1 MTTTSAADL
10 LAHASLLT
18 RQLRDSDAPIT
29 GAHWATFDV
38 TVHRL
43 MLELIG
49 GGALHTQGQS
59 RTPSPPALAMFRSY
73 PEPLRYPVDTQLS
86 AQEAAALASRRPE
99 YFRRKIQHGNL
110 HAVRDG
116 GAYLINTRDLDQ
128 NPDIAPADLSDPHP
142 LARVSCVLGAMADL
156 VVAEREADP
165 GRLMDDA
172 QLAGTYI
179 HILSLAHTAARHALT
194 HGLVSDA
201 DRPLA
206 IAQYAERAI
215 DALRVAG
222 ERPLAL
228 VRMTSTSPE
237 PSPTTINEK
246 LEAAVDQWAKA
257 AQPEIMRLVPS
268 ADTLRMLA
276 NQGAHLYAVTH
287 QVLPALPDSSSD
299 VSALHVGLVDGAR
312 ALSTADKGWDKL
324 TTASRPG
331 HEFISASRELFRA
344 LQAVE
349 GLAREPD
356 ASWDAER
363 ALRDLNR
370 AADTLARIIDLSR
383 TLPDRLLR
391 SGLVY
396 APARSLTRSLERLRA
411 HQQGKYVTIAPGDAP
426 ELQTRWSEA
435 ADLARV
441 VQHHLDAVTVTAP
454 HLPTLSMDL

>member
-18 RQLRDSDAPIT
+18 RQLRDSAAPIT
-29 GAHWATFDV
+29 GPQWATFDV

-49 GGALHTQGQS
+49 GGALHTQG
-59 RTPSPPALAMFRSY
+59 RTNRPSPPALAVFRSY

-86 AQEAAALASRRPE
+86 AKEAAVLASRRPE

-172 QLAGTYI
+172 QMAGTYI

-194 HGLVSDA
+194 HGLVGDA
-201 DRPLA
+201 GRPLA

-215 DALRVAG
+215 DALKVTG

-237 PSPTTINEK
+237 PFPATVNEK
-246 LEAAVDQWAKA
+246 LEAAVHHWAKA
-257 AQPEIMRLVPS
+257 AEPEIVRLVPS
-268 ADTLRMLA
+268 ADTMRMLA
-276 NQGAHLYAVTH
+276 NQGVHLYAVTH
-287 QVLPALPDSSSD
+287 QMVAAIRDSSSD
-299 VSALHVGLVDGAR
+299 VDALDVGLVEGAR
-312 ALSTADKGWDKL
+312 ALEAADRAWDKL

-331 HEFISASRELFRA
+331 HEFISASRELFTA

-349 GLAREPD
+349 GLVREPD
-356 ASWDAER
+356 ASWDPER
-363 ALRDLNR
+363 ALRDLSR
-370 AADTLARIIDLSR
+370 ASDTLGRVMDLSG

-396 APARSLTRSLERLRA
+396 APARSLPSTLVRMRA
-411 HQQGKYVTIAPGDAP
+411 QHQGRYVTIAHDDAP
-426 ELQTRWSEA
+426 ELQARWREA
-435 ADLARV
+435 ADVARV
-441 VQHHLDAVTVTAP
+441 VQHHLDALAVSAP
-454 HLPTLSMDL
+454 EMPAPSMGL

>member
-18 RQLRDSDAPIT
+18 RQLRDSDAQIT
-29 GAHWATFDV
+29 GPQWATFDV

-59 RTPSPPALAMFRSY
+59 RMPSPPALAVFRSY
-73 PEPLRYPVDTQLS
+73 PEPLRWAVDTQLS
-86 AQEAAALASRRPE
+86 AQEAAVLASRRPE
-99 YFRRKIQHGNL
+99 YFRRKIQQGNL

-156 VVAEREADP
+156 VVAEREAVR

-179 HILSLAHTAARHALT
+179 HILSLAHTAARHALA
-194 HGLVSDA
+194 HGAVGDA

-206 IAQYAERAI
+206 IAQYAERSI
-215 DALRVAG
+215 DAMRADA

-228 VRMTSTSPE
+228 VRLASISAE
-237 PSPTTINEK
+237 ASPTTVNEK
-246 LEAAVDQWAKA
+246 LEAAVHHWVKA
-257 AQPEIMRLVPS
+257 AEPEIMRLVPS

-287 QVLPALPDSSSD
+287 QVLATVPHSSPDVHSLRD
-299 VSALHVGLVDGAR
+299 RLADGAR
-312 ALSTADKGWDKL
+312 ALRTADKGWDKL

-331 HEFISASRELFRA
+331 HEFITASRELFTA
-344 LQAVE
+344 LQAVDE
-349 GLAREPD
+349 LVREPD
-356 ASWDAER
+356 ASWDEER
-363 ALRDLNR
+363 ARRDLNR
-370 AADTLARIIDLSR
+370 AADTVARVMDLNR
-383 TLPDRLLR
+383 TLPDRLLQ
-391 SGLVY
+391 SGLVF
-396 APARSLTRSLERLRA
+396 APARSLPRSLERMRA
-411 HQQGKYVTIAPGDAP
+411 HQQGKYVTIARDDAP
-426 ELQTRWSEA
+426 QLQVRWSEA
-435 ADLARV
+435 ADVVRV
-441 VQHHLDAVTVTAP
+441 VQHDLDAVTVSAP
-454 HLPTLSMDL
+454 HLPALSMDL